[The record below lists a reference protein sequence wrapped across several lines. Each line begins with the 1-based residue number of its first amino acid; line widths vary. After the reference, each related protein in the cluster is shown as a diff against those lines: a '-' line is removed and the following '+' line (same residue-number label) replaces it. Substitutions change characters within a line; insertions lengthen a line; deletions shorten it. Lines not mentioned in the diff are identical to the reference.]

1 MAESGYD
8 IDYNDQK
15 FKAVESDKQAALTE
29 QEKAYDGMVSGADKY
44 YQGQIDAAQDYAN
57 TQKDIQNQQTDF
69 AIEQV
74 RQQHLEAQKDYQ
86 REQSGAYTDWKE
98 QSNQQGVRAEQLADR
113 GLDRTGYSES
123 AQVSMYNTY
132 QNRVATARES
142 YDKAVMNYNN
152 AITQARLQNSS
163 ALAEI
168 AYNALK
174 TQLELSLQ
182 GFQYKNQLLLDK
194 LTRKTQLEDTYYSR
208 YQDVLKQMNTE
219 NALAEQVR
227 QANATLGEQ
236 QRQFNYYH
244 KLGEFSKK
252 NGKSGGGGSGGGSG
266 RQMTG
271 IPALDYGVARSSG
284 YQSTKGSDSP
294 PVSSSS
300 KLPTYTSGSHSGR
313 SGHF

>member
-44 YQGQIDAAQDYAN
+44 YQGQIDAATDYAN
-57 TQKDIQNQQTDF
+57 TQKDLQNQQTDF

-74 RQQHLEAQKDYQ
+74 QQQKEQAQKDYQ
-86 REQSGAYTDWKE
+86 REQSGAYTDWMK

-244 KLGEFSKK
+244 KLGEFAKK
-252 NGKSGGGGSGGGSG
+252 NGNSGGGGSGGGSG

-271 IPALDYGVARSSG
+271 IPALDYGVARRPYQSGEVTTPSSG
-284 YQSTKGSDSP
+284 KTTIVTERKEDGSYENWS
-294 PVSSSS
+294 
-300 KLPTYTSGSHSGR
+300 R
-313 SGHF
+313 